1 VINLQM
7 NMHDAVVLRH
17 ALFMHTKDH
26 PGFFSDERILTIR
39 EISQELDRE
48 IEKEFDILHEDENQ

>member
-1 VINLQM
+1 
-7 NMHDAVVLRH
+7 MHDAVVLRH
-17 ALFMHTKDH
+17 VLFMHTKDH

-48 IEKEFDILHEDENQ
+48 IEKEFDILYEDENQ

>member
-1 VINLQM
+1 MINLEL
-7 NMHDAVVLRH
+7 NMRDGIILRH
-17 ALFMHTKDH
+17 ALFMHIKDH

-48 IEKEFDILHEDENQ
+48 IEKEFDILYEDENQ